1 MNKFQKIAVQC
12 AKDDIRKGFKL
23 VPFRLSRNFHL
34 SIFKHRRM
42 TVRGALNFKDWN
54 KGLKY

>member
-12 AKDDIRKGFKL
+12 TKDDIRKGFKL
-23 VPFRLSRNFHL
+23 VSFRLSKNFHL

-42 TVRGALNFKDWN
+42 IVREALDFKEWN
-54 KGLKY
+54 KGLKF